1 MDLLYENNMYI
12 LTHHCI
18 VYISGVASLKY
29 GFDVLRSIPNG
40 IISVSHHVFNLARTA
55 ALNLSDLKHYNGSS
69 LVTIYSNLDKFK
81 RGCIEEQGG
90 IVNFNLF
97 TSDGQYIGFSA
108 LKVLCQ
114 QNNIFI
120 RYVDRSPNFR

>member
-1 MDLLYENNMYI
+1 MEKIMFSPRTHVTLLAGI
-12 LTHHCI
+12 
-18 VYISGVASLKY
+18 ASLKY
-29 GFDVLRSIPNG
+29 GFNVFKSIPNG
-40 IISVSHHVFNLARTA
+40 IISVSHHVFHLARTA
-55 ALNLSDLKHYNGSS
+55 ALTLAGLQHYNGSS
-69 LVTIYSNLDKFK
+69 LVTIYGNLDKFES
-81 RGCIEEQGG
+81 GCIEEQGG

-120 RYVDRSPNFR
+120 R